1 MFYENYKG
9 TSKKCYLSFKKYVL
23 KTGTVS
29 QFYSVCLACVGV
41 LVQSSVILKRL
52 ILVFRTLIY

>member
-1 MFYENYKG
+1 MKAIKEQVRNAI
-9 TSKKCYLSFKKYVL
+9 LSFKKYVL

-41 LVQSSVILKRL
+41 LVQSPVILKRL
-52 ILVFRTLIY
+52 TLVFRTLIY